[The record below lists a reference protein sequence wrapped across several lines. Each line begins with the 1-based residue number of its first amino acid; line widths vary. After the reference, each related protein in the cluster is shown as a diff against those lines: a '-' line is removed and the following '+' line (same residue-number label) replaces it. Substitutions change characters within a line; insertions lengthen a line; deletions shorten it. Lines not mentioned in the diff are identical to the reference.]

1 MRDQLLKLCVE
12 GMSKKGLDSS
22 EYKER
27 LREELKE
34 LDAQA
39 EHEYFVDLH
48 SKKAKFENNENNL
61 LIAYLLDLVDDFDIN
76 LPPVSVQG
84 EFPDIDID
92 YLPQVRDYLKVEWA
106 PKEFGKENVCAI
118 GNYTTYGI
126 KSSLIDMA
134 KVHDKDRNE
143 IIGLTTQLGL
153 KDNDGKT
160 LTFDKAL
167 EQFEKLGKYCED
179 NPDVADAAR
188 RLLNRNRGMGMHAG
202 GLIISDQRINKL
214 VPLVKGKDDAYVSA
228 FVEGLSGT
236 DLGPLGLIK
245 FDLLVVTDLKR
256 IVTISELVKR
266 NHPHIKTISAL
277 DGTDDD
283 WSDTA
288 YLNDP
293 KAIALADEGKLK
305 CIFQFD
311 SNGMREMV
319 KKGGVTGFDDLP
331 AYSALYRPGPL
342 NMDMDKTYI
351 RRKRGQ
357 EPVSNP
363 VPDMDGDLHPILRP
377 ILGRTYGVMVYQEQ
391 VMKILNVVGD
401 IPLIHCEKVRKAM
414 SKKKVKEFA
423 RYKEQFVGRGQSN
436 LGWEKKE
443 VEELWDQV
451 EAFSEYGFNA
461 SHAYAYS
468 YISSRLLYLKA
479 HFPIEFY
486 CGTLQCET
494 QSGKIKDYKL
504 EAEKDGVELKRVD
517 INKSGWNWEI
527 VDDLVYMGFSDIK
540 GIGEDVS
547 HKIEEGQPYS
557 GFDDFLQR
565 FGTDSKVLKP
575 LIALNCFG
583 EEEDRKVLHEFW
595 EYFKHE
601 TKKRQDRDK
610 RADKSKLKIVEEMDY
625 VLYKNGGDGSSE
637 NFLKEILKSGL
648 LDLPKKDF
656 FISEFEFENFN
667 FQHLKDDLE
676 DILKIGKKYKRN
688 VESLKKKK
696 DSDLP
701 ITLADF
707 MPSGEIDTGSEN
719 VYNELLGI
727 AESMYYGFAWQHP
740 IEFSPDYKGGMTF
753 DRFDEES
760 TLLWAPIEC
769 QIVSLDKKGLPKK
782 ESSLQE
788 RLSKK
793 GNPYYVF
800 TVQDENFNTRLVTMW
815 EDDFVR
821 FKEEIEHWDGE
832 FRQGNF
838 LRMRINRP
846 DPGFSSHVFQSPT
859 KRNRSE
865 LPEKAADGRLVVMA
879 KPEQV
884 EIKHEPSKAEEK
896 LLKDINDEGFTI
908 VGI

>member
-1 MRDQLLKLCVE
+1 MCVE
-12 GMSKKGLDSS
+12 GMTEKGLDSP

-27 LREELKE
+27 LKQEVKE

-61 LIAYLLDLVDDFDIN
+61 LIAYLLNLVDDFDIN
-76 LPPVSVQG
+76 SPPVSIQG

-106 PKEFGKENVCAI
+106 PEEFGRDNVCAI

-143 IIGLTTQLGL
+143 ILGLTTQLGL
-153 KDNDGKT
+153 KDDEGKA
-160 LTFDKAL
+160 LTWNKAL
-167 EQFEKLGKYCED
+167 EQFPELGKYCED
-179 NPDVADAAR
+179 NPDVADAAH

-202 GLIISDQRINKL
+202 GLIVSNQRINKL
-214 VPLVKGKDDAYVSA
+214 VPLVKGKDNAYVSA

-266 NHPHIKTISAL
+266 NHPHITTISAL
-277 DGTDDD
+277 EGSDDD
-283 WSDTA
+283 WSDTS

-311 SNGMREMV
+311 SDGMREMV

-351 RRKRGQ
+351 RRKRGL
-357 EPVSNP
+357 EPVRNP
-363 VPDMDGDLHPILRP
+363 VPDMDDDLHTLLRP

-414 SKKKVKEFA
+414 SKKKVKEFE
-423 RYKEQFVGRGQSN
+423 RYKEQFVERGQLN
-436 LGWEKKE
+436 LGWSKKQ

-451 EAFSEYGFNA
+451 EAFSEYGFNK

-479 HFPIEFY
+479 HFPTEFY
-486 CGTLQCET
+486 CGTLQCQT
-494 QSGKIKDYKL
+494 QSSKIKDYKL
-504 EAEKDGVELKRVD
+504 EAQKDGVELKRVD

-610 RADKSKLKIVEEMDY
+610 RAEKSKQKIVEEMNF
-625 VLYKNGGDGSSE
+625 VLYKNADFSKKELNTTASE

-656 FISEFEFENFN
+656 LISEFEFEHFTSAD
-667 FQHLKDDLE
+667 LKDDLE
-676 DILKIGKKYKRN
+676 DVLKIGKKYKRN
-688 VESLKKKK
+688 VESLRKKQ
-696 DSDLP
+696 DSDVP
-701 ITLADF
+701 ISLADF
-707 MPSGEIDTGSEN
+707 MPSGEIDTEDEN
-719 VYNELLGI
+719 IYNESIGI
-727 AESMYYGFAWQHP
+727 AEFMYYGFAWQHP
-740 IEFSPDYKGGMTF
+740 IEFSPDYRGGMTF
-753 DRFDEES
+753 DRFDDEP
-760 TLLWAPIEC
+760 TLIWAPIEC
-769 QIVSLDKKGLPKK
+769 QLVSLDKKGSPKK
-782 ESSLQE
+782 ASSLQE
-788 RLSKK
+788 RISKK

-800 TVQDENFNTRLVTMW
+800 TVQDENFNTRLITMW
-815 EDDFVR
+815 EDDFIR
-821 FKEEIEHWDGE
+821 FKEEIEHWEGE

-838 LRMRINRP
+838 FRMRINRP
-846 DPGFSSHVFQSPT
+846 DPGFSSHTFFSPS

-865 LPEKAADGRLVVMA
+865 LPEKEADGRLVVMD